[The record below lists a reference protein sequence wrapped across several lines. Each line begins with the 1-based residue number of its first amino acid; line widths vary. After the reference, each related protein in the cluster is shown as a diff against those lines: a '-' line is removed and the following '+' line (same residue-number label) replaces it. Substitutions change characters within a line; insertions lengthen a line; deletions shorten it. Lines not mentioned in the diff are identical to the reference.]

1 VSNIPGLKA
10 KNKTVVTMRSV
21 RVSTRPMAF
30 AVHEKEHE
38 CVEKNRGSTS
48 ESITELDTGTIGA
61 EQDTWA
67 EREEQGGWDRNLLWK
82 HVYFVY
88 IL

>member
-1 VSNIPGLKA
+1 
-10 KNKTVVTMRSV
+10 
-21 RVSTRPMAF
+21 
-30 AVHEKEHE
+30 
-38 CVEKNRGSTS
+38 VEKNRGSTS